1 MNTSILLL
9 ILVLIG
15 ISSYVLGKRRAAALA
30 GNRSSTM
37 HSRSGYHGS
46 YVLIWALIPSAVILA
61 LWLVISPLVINSAVH
76 AGFPEEIKAQPE
88 AQQSLTYGMVTSI
101 ARGLSQLSTS
111 EYEAVKADPATARTV
126 LASKGV
132 AIAGDPEPYM
142 IEAAEE
148 LNTMTSTSRIAM
160 ALVVLVVAL
169 GGAFYALRAIAPRFR
184 ARNRVEKV
192 ILGALLVASSIAI
205 LTTIGIVMSM
215 LTEAI
220 QFFRMVPAHQ
230 FFFGTVW
237 DPRFAAAGATD
248 SSGQFGLIPLLAG
261 TLYIGFVAMLVAVP
275 VGLFSAIYMAE
286 YASPR
291 LRSVAKPLLEVLAGI
306 PTIVYGFFALTT
318 VGPFLRD
325 ISAQI
330 NGLATGNYASFIQA
344 QSVITAGFVMG
355 IMLIPYV
362 SSLSDDI
369 ITAVPRSLRDG
380 SLGLGATRS
389 ETVKK
394 VILPAALPGI
404 VGAILMTASRAIGE
418 TMIVVLAAGV
428 AARLQLNPFEPMTTV
443 TVKIVSQLTGD
454 LEFTSPQ
461 TLVAFALGITL
472 FAITLCLNIYALYI
486 VRKYREQYE

>member
-1 MNTSILLL
+1 MNISILLL
-9 ILVLIG
+9 ILALIG
-15 ISSYVLGKRRAAALA
+15 VSSYVLGKRRAMALA
-30 GNRSSTM
+30 GGRPSSM

-46 YVLIWALIPSAVILA
+46 YVLIWALIPSALILA
-61 LWLVISPLVINSAVH
+61 AWLIISPIVVNSAVH
-76 AGFPEEIKAQPE
+76 ESFPDDIKALPE
-88 AQQSLTYGMVTSI
+88 AQQSLTYGMVVSI
-101 ARGLSQLSTS
+101 ARGLTQVSPQ
-111 EYEAVKADPATARTV
+111 EYDALKADPATARAV

-132 AIAGDPEPYM
+132 AIAGDPQPFM
-142 IEAAEE
+142 IESAEK
-148 LNTMTSTSRIAM
+148 LNNMSAVSRIAM
-160 ALVVLVVAL
+160 VLVVLATAIA
-169 GGAFYALRAIAPRFR
+169 GAFRALRGLAPRFR
-184 ARNRVEKV
+184 ARNKVEKV
-192 ILGALLVASSIAI
+192 ILGALVLASSIAI

-215 LTEAI
+215 LTEAT

-237 DPRFAAAGATD
+237 DPRFAAAGSTD

-291 LRSVAKPLLEVLAGI
+291 LRSIAKPLLEVLAGI

-330 NGLATGNYASFIQA
+330 NGLATGDYASFIQA